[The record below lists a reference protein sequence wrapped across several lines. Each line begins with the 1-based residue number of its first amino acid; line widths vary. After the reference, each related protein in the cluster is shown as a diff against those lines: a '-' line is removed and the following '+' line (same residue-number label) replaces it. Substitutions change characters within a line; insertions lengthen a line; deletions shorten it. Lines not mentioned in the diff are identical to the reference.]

1 MTTTLALSTLGDVA
15 QTAGVIAAALCAMAA
30 ICAPGPKARAVAVLG
45 ALGLAALLLAGHVW
59 GSPQVEELRDR
70 PVVLAAALGVGVVVL
85 LAGAWVIDRR
95 PEILP
100 LAVAF
105 ALPFRVPIEAGG
117 DTANLLVPLYLVIAA
132 GALAYAIPRL
142 RSGPPRREELAP
154 GALEWLLGGAVVLY
168 ALQASYSSD
177 FDRALE
183 QLVFFYVPFAVLFAL
198 LQRVRWSLEV
208 LTGCLL
214 VLIGLALVFVGVGF
228 YEYANRELLLNPKV
242 INANEFA
249 SYFRVN
255 SLFFDPNIYGRFLAV
270 VMLLVAAALLWA
282 QSVRDAVVGVVVLG
296 VLWAGL
302 VVTFSQSSFAALL
315 AGLAVLGGLRWGWKR
330 AGVAVGAVAVAGIA
344 VVLLAS
350 GSLRLELGDSD
361 SVSDATSGRADL
373 IEGGLQLAAD
383 RPVHGWGAGAF
394 RREYR
399 AQEKASDTRAT
410 AASHTIPVT
419 VAAEQGVIGLAVYL
433 ALLVA
438 ALARLLGAGL
448 SAGLRSTSADGDD
461 DEGPGLAVLVARAGV
476 TAAFIAVVVHTMLYA
491 AFLEDPL
498 VWALLGAGVA
508 LARGGEAPPPAD
520 ADTPDTWFAD
530 VPAS

>member
-1 MTTTLALSTLGDVA
+1 MTSVLAISTLGDVA
-15 QTAGVIAAALCAMAA
+15 QTAGVIAAALCATAA
-30 ICAPGPKARAVAVLG
+30 ICAPGPKARALAVLG

-70 PVVLAAALGVGVVVL
+70 PVVLAVALAAGVAALAG
-85 LAGAWVIDRR
+85 GAWLIDRR

-117 DTANLLVPLYLVIAA
+117 DTANLLVPLYLVIGA

-142 RSGPPRREELAP
+142 RGKAREELAP
-154 GALEWLLGGAVVLY
+154 GALEWLLGGVVVLY
-168 ALQASYSSD
+168 AVQASYSSD

-214 VLIGLALVFVGVGF
+214 VLLGLALVFVAIGF

-282 QSVRDAVVGVVVLG
+282 QSVRDAVAGVVVLA

-302 VVTFSQSSFAALL
+302 VVTFSQSSFTALL
-315 AGLAVLGGLRWGWKR
+315 AGLAVLGGLRWGWRR
-330 AGVAVGAVAVAGIA
+330 AGIAVGAVVAAGVA

-350 GSLRLELGDSD
+350 GALRLELGDSD

-399 AQEKASDTRAT
+399 AQEKASDVRAT

-419 VAAEQGVIGLAVYL
+419 VAAEQGIIGLAAYL

-448 SAGLRSTSADGDD
+448 SAGLRGEGEGEGE

-476 TAAFIAVVVHTMLYA
+476 AAAFIAVVVHTMLYA

-498 VWALLGAGVA
+498 TWALLGAGVA
-508 LARGGEAPPPAD
+508 LARGGDVPAPAQD
-520 ADTPDTWFAD
+520 APDTWFAD
-530 VPAS
+530 DPAG

>member
-1 MTTTLALSTLGDVA
+1 MTTVLALSTFGDLA
-15 QTAGVIAAALCAMAA
+15 QGAGVIAAALCATAA
-30 ICAPGPKARAVAVLG
+30 ICAPGPKARALAVLA

-59 GSPQVEELRDR
+59 GSPQVEELRAR
-70 PVVLAAALGVGVVVL
+70 PALLAAALAVGVAAL
-85 LAGAWVIDRR
+85 LAGAWLIDRR

-117 DTANLLVPLYLVIAA
+117 ETANLLVPLYLVIGA

-142 RSGPPRREELAP
+142 RGGPPRREELAP

-168 ALQASYSSD
+168 AVQASYSSD
-177 FDRALE
+177 VDRALE

-198 LQRVRWSLEV
+198 LQRVRWSVEV

-214 VLIGLALVFVGVGF
+214 VLVGLALVFVAVGF

-270 VMLLVAAALLWA
+270 VMVLVAAVLLWA
-282 QSVRDAVVGVVVLG
+282 RTVRDAVIGAVVLAA
-296 VLWAGL
+296 LWAGL
-302 VVTFSQSSFAALL
+302 VLTFSQSSFVALL
-315 AGLAVLGGLRWGWKR
+315 AGLAVLGGLRWGWRR
-330 AGVAVGAVAVAGIA
+330 AAVAAGAVAAAGIA

-350 GSLRLELGDSD
+350 GALRLELGDSE

-373 IEGGLQLAAD
+373 ILGGLQLAGD
-383 RPVHGWGAGAF
+383 RPVHGWGAGSF

-399 AQEKASDTRAT
+399 AQEKASDRRAT

-419 VAAEQGVIGLAVYL
+419 VAAEQGIIGLAVYL

-448 SAGLRSTSADGDD
+448 SARLRPRGAEE
-461 DEGPGLAVLVARAGV
+461 DEGPGLAVLVARAGLA
-476 TAAFIAVVVHTMLYA
+476 AAFIAVVVHTMLYA

-498 VWALLGAGVA
+498 VWSLLGAGVA
-508 LARGGEAPPPAD
+508 LARGGDAPPPAD

-530 VPAS
+530 VPAG